1 MASAGEKWKD
11 ELKDQQVMGSNAN
24 GAEGA
29 EGKTG
34 ESNLSG
40 KDPKDPSGEKAVLE
54 TSMSKE
60 DAGNGLN
67 VEFLESIAD
76 GTRKATNAEM
86 KNILGGRAWN
96 VAEKSE
102 ALRATIGKFAQELRA
117 KEQEDADTAQICDSC
132 KEFAAE
138 QVIADIASIAVKI
151 PRASRQ
157 QYLAAVRRVEIST
170 PQLRG
175 CQSLDRCIY
184 PL

>member
-1 MASAGEKWKD
+1 MASAEKKGKD

-76 GTRKATNAEM
+76 GTRKATNA
-86 KNILGGRAWN
+86 A
-96 VAEKSE
+96 
-102 ALRATIGKFAQELRA
+102 FAP
-117 KEQEDADTAQICDSC
+117 
-132 KEFAAE
+132 
-138 QVIADIASIAVKI
+138 AS
-151 PRASRQ
+151 
-157 QYLAAVRRVEIST
+157 
-170 PQLRG
+170 
-175 CQSLDRCIY
+175 SL
-184 PL
+184 